1 MKRILLRCILVLV
14 ILLLIRFIYVNVVN
28 VPFFEGVF
36 ISTTLGIIIAL
47 IGSELFLNKSLK
59 RR

>member
-14 ILLLIRFIYVNVVN
+14 ILLLIRFIYINVVN

-36 ISTTLGIIIAL
+36 ISTTLGIIIAV
-47 IGSELFLNKSLK
+47 IVSELFLNKYFK
-59 RR
+59 F